1 MSPRP
6 AYFRVLATFARN
18 SLVRNMAFRGN
29 FLIETF
35 TTIAWAAVN
44 LAFYVLIF
52 SFTSRIGEGW
62 GKYQFFMFFGTGL
75 LVNSLVMTLF
85 MTNLDELSELIRTGA
100 LDFALLKPI
109 DAQFL
114 ISLRRI
120 DWSSLANFVVGLALL
135 FYGLARAD
143 CRPGAATLVLYP
155 FYVLCGVAVYYSFML
170 VLASASVWMGRNL
183 TLLDFWFYITTFS
196 RYPMEIFRGPVG
208 GSCGGRSP
216 SSCRCWSW
224 STCRRGWWRGR
235 SGPPRRGSGPCPCS
249 PCWPR
254 WPAWPFGLD
263 LPAGVGQLPQR
274 QQLRSDDETRL

>member
-1 MSPRP
+1 MSVRP

-18 SLVRNMAFRGN
+18 SLVRDMTFRGN
-29 FLIETF
+29 FFIETF
-35 TTIAWAAVN
+35 TTIAWVLVN

-52 SFTSRIGEGW
+52 HFTSTIGGGW
-62 GKYQFFMFFGTGL
+62 GKHQFFMFFGTGL
-75 LVNSLVMTLF
+75 LVNSLVMAFF

-120 DWSSLANFVVGLALL
+120 DWSSLANFLVGLALL
-135 FYGLARAD
+135 LVGLAGAD
-143 CRPGAATLVLYP
+143 CLPGPATLVLYP

-208 GSCGGRSP
+208 TPLR
-216 SSCRCWSW
+216 WSF
-224 STCRRGWWRGR
+224 TFLVPVLIVVNVPARLVA
-235 SGPPRRGSGPCPCS
+235 
-249 PCWPR
+249 WPL
-254 WPAWPFGLD
+254 WPATWHDWF
-263 LPAGVGQLPQR
+263 LPLFTLLATAASLAISRWVFQR
-274 QQLRSDDETRL
+274 ALTSYRSASS

>member
-18 SLVRNMAFRGN
+18 SLVRDMAFRGN

-85 MTNLDELSELIRTGA
+85 MTNLDELNELIRTGA

-208 GSCGGRSP
+208 GKLR
-216 SSCRCWSW
+216 WSF
-224 STCRRGWWRGR
+224 TFLLPVLVVVNVPARLVA
-235 SGPPRRGSGPCPCS
+235 
-249 PCWPR
+249 WPL
-254 WPAWPFGLD
+254 WPATPREWS
-263 LPAGVGQLPQR
+263 LPLFTLLATLASLAISRWIFQR
-274 QQLRSDDETRL
+274 ALASYRSASS

>member
-18 SLVRNMAFRGN
+18 SLVRDMAFRGN

-120 DWSSLANFVVGLALL
+120 DWSSLANFVVGLAHALL
-135 FYGLARAD
+135 RAGPRTAGRE
-143 CRPGAATLVLYP
+143 RPRLCSIPSTSSAAWP
-155 FYVLCGVAVYYSFML
+155 S
-170 VLASASVWMGRNL
+170 
-183 TLLDFWFYITTFS
+183 ITVS
-196 RYPMEIFRGPVG
+196 
-208 GSCGGRSP
+208 
-216 SSCRCWSW
+216 CWSW
-224 STCRRGWWRGR
+224 RRPACGWG
-235 SGPPRRGSGPCPCS
+235 G
-249 PCWPR
+249 
-254 WPAWPFGLD
+254 
-263 LPAGVGQLPQR
+263 
-274 QQLRSDDETRL
+274 T